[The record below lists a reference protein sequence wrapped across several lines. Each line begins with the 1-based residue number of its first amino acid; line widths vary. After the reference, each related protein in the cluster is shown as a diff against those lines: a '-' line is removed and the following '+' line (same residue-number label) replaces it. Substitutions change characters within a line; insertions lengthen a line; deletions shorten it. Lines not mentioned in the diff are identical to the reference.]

1 MLLKYDDKNEV
12 NEKITDPRDVVNVI
26 ENEEL
31 PAELLGDVEE
41 PGVLQIALNRKKT
54 TFNMRS

>member
-1 MLLKYDDKNEV
+1 MLVKYDDKNEV

-31 PAELLGDVEE
+31 PTELLGDVEE
-41 PGVLQIALNRKKT
+41 PGVL
-54 TFNMRS
+54 

>member
-1 MLLKYDDKNEV
+1 MLLKYDKDNEI

-26 ENEEL
+26 EGEDI
-31 PAELLGDVEE
+31 PAELLEDIQE
-41 PGVLQIALNRKKT
+41 PGVLKIALDHKKT